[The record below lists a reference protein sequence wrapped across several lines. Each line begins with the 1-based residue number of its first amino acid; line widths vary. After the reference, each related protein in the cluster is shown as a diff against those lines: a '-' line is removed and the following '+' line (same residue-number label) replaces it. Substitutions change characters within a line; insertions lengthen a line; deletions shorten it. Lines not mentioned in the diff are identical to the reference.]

1 MASKEGKTNLA
12 WNALLEK
19 YPIEET
25 VETNGLYDITAEAI
39 KEFREPRLMTKFDT
53 SDSVAAPLRT
63 RKLNVLPTSRSS
75 YVIGKFNLYEEF
87 PDTSHLTPTAIPLP
101 ELETLRIDNL
111 TSESNAINAL
121 VVSGALNDF
130 LNEEPGALIETFNGR
145 MGTGEFDFRVN
156 LHSPTALGKSSPLE
170 QALNKQVRINVN
182 KAQLEIDGGFESPS
196 SVVIMEA
203 KNVINDDFNVRQLY
217 FPYRLYKSRVHKP
230 IRLVFSQFTN
240 LTYHLYEYI
249 FTDPEN
255 FSSIELIKS
264 KAYSFEDQGITVGD
278 LLAVV
283 RGTRVTTYDAHGSS
297 DIPFIQA
304 DRFDRVLSLIEFLS
318 TQPDYEA
325 TSSEVTDFMGL
336 VVRQTAYYTAAARYL
351 GVVDRVEPGKYALN
365 EQGNGIL
372 NLGYKQ
378 RQLAYVRLLS
388 QHHIFNTLLQTA
400 LTSGCVPNLDVI
412 TDEMRQHNICI
423 EESTVFR
430 RAQSVASWI
439 GWVLTLVE

>member
-1 MASKEGKTNLA
+1 MASTESKTNTA
-12 WNALLEK
+12 WKALLEK

-25 VETNGLYDITAEAI
+25 VETEGLYDITAAAI

-53 SDSVAAPLRT
+53 SESVAAPLKE

-75 YVIGKFNLYEEF
+75 YVIGRFNLYQEF
-87 PDTSHLTPTAIPLP
+87 PGSSHRTPTAIPLP

-130 LNEEPGALIETFNGR
+130 LGEEQGALIETFNGR
-145 MGTGEFDFRVN
+145 MGTGKFDFRVN
-156 LHSPTALGKSSPLE
+156 LHSPTALGESSPLE

-240 LTYHLYEYI
+240 LTYHLYEYT

-255 FSSIELIKS
+255 FSSIKLLNRKS
-264 KAYSFEDQGITVGD
+264 YSFEDQGITVED
-278 LLAVV
+278 LRSVV
-283 RGTRVTTYDAHGSS
+283 RGTLVTTYDTHGSS

-318 TQPDYEA
+318 NQPDYEA

-336 VVRQTAYYTAAARYL
+336 VTRQTAYYIAAARYL
-351 GVVDRVEPGKYALN
+351 GVVDRIGSGKYVLN
-365 EQGNGIL
+365 EQGTAIL

-388 QHHIFNTLLQTA
+388 QHHIFNRLLQTA
-400 LTSGCVPNLDVI
+400 LTSGCVPSIDVI

-423 EESTVFR
+423 EESTINR

>member
-1 MASKEGKTNLA
+1 MASTEGKTNTA

-25 VETNGLYDITAEAI
+25 VETEGLYDITAAAI

-75 YVIGKFNLYEEF
+75 YVIGGFNLYQEF
-87 PDTSHLTPTAIPLP
+87 PDSSHLTPTSIPLP

-130 LNEEPGALIETFNGR
+130 LGEEQGDLIETFNGR
-145 MGTGEFDFRVN
+145 MGTGKFDFRVN
-156 LHSPTALGKSSPLE
+156 LHNSKTLGESSPLE

-240 LTYHLYEYI
+240 LTYHLYEYT

-264 KAYSFEDQGITVGD
+264 KAYSFEDQGITAQD
-278 LLAVV
+278 LLSVV
-283 RGTRVTTYDAHGSS
+283 RGTTVTTYDTHGSS

-318 TQPDYEA
+318 NQPDYEA

-336 VVRQTAYYTAAARYL
+336 VIRQTAYYIAAARYL
-351 GVVDRVEPGKYALN
+351 GVVDRIGSGKYVLN
-365 EQGNGIL
+365 KQGNDIL

-388 QHHIFNTLLQTA
+388 QHHIFNMLLQTA
-400 LTSGCVPNLDVI
+400 LTSGCVPRIDVI
-412 TDEMRQHNICI
+412 TNEMRQHNICI
-423 EESTVFR
+423 EESTINR

-439 GWVLTLVE
+439 AWVLALME